1 MSQTNI
7 KYSRTIFYRI
17 VCRDLNIKDC
27 FVGNTFDFRRRL
39 YDHKCKSEHS
49 ILNGP
54 NSMLYYFVRR
64 HGGWQNFEMIL
75 INTQACEG
83 VLDVRRIKSEY
94 IKEFNA
100 GLQGPMR
107 PLPDVKQEEPAA
119 SNISEQATTPP
130 KKTEK
135 GKQTEAVEVV
145 ALTTRVDELP
155 KQPKQTKPSKPPNV
169 LAPPIEG
176 RPDTSVIR
184 AERRRTG
191 WQDDVVQCVACN
203 CYVNKYQASRH
214 NTTNKHKKALATE
227 AAEVFSFQYPAG
239 GASLIDTTTVYPAVP
254 VVVADVESDA
264 INNVV
269 LAE

>member
-1 MSQTNI
+1 
-7 KYSRTIFYRI
+7 
-17 VCRDLNIKDC
+17 
-27 FVGNTFDFRRRL
+27 
-39 YDHKCKSEHS
+39 
-49 ILNGP
+49 
-54 NSMLYYFVRR
+54 MLYYFVRR

-83 VLDVRRIKSEY
+83 VLDVRRIKAGY

-119 SNISEQATTPP
+119 SHISEQTTPPP
-130 KKTEK
+130 KKTLK

-155 KQPKQTKPSKPPNV
+155 KQPKPTKPSKPPNV
-169 LAPPIEG
+169 LAAPVEG

-239 GASLIDTTTVYPAVP
+239 GASLVDTTRVYPAVP
-254 VVVADVESDA
+254 VVVADVEP
-264 INNVV
+264 
-269 LAE
+269 